1 MRSAKGVVV
10 VMGLMAAG
18 AVFAARPLTIDDAD
32 PVDPG
37 RFEIEAGAAYSGDSD
52 CEHWDFPVGLAYG
65 VVPGLAVGAGFGG
78 QFEERN
84 EVLESGAMESHT
96 ESGLGDLVVGAKWQF
111 IKECPFGAR
120 HALVPSVK
128 FPTADDDKELGSG
141 ETDYDL
147 MWIASRPFGEKAGA
161 HVNAGYSWIGEPD
174 DEDVDDVVH
183 YGVAL
188 DYQIVDAVQ
197 WVGEVFAE
205 KELNDD
211 ADTVVQYNTGFRWSP
226 ADDLTLDIAGGS
238 KIEGDAPDFTAT
250 AGLTWTFGGGE

>member
-1 MRSAKGVVV
+1 MRGRKVAVLAM
-10 VMGLMAAG
+10 VMMAAG

-32 PVDPG
+32 PVDTG
-37 RFEIEAGAAYSGDSD
+37 RFEVEAGAAYSGDSD
-52 CEHWDFPVGLAYG
+52 CDHWDFPVGLAYG
-65 VVPGLAVGAGFGG
+65 VLPGLAVGAGFGG

-84 EVLESGAMESHT
+84 EVLESGAKKHHT
-96 ESGLGDLVVGAKWQF
+96 ESGVGDLVISAKWQF
-111 IKECPFGAR
+111 LEECPLGAR

-128 FPTADDDKELGSG
+128 FPTADEDEELGSG

-147 MWIASRPFGEKAGA
+147 MWVASRAFGEKAGA

-174 DEDVDDVVH
+174 DEEVHDVVH

-188 DYQIVDAVQ
+188 DYQLTEAVQ

-205 KELNDD
+205 KELSDG
-211 ADTVVQYNTGFRWSP
+211 ADTVVQYSTGFRWS
-226 ADDLTLDIAGGS
+226 AVEDLVLDLAGGS

-250 AGLTWTFGGGE
+250 AGLKWTFGGE